1 MSDKSIT
8 IYPNVHSTDEDFS
21 SAAFKEL
28 VAGTDVIF
36 IEQGAS
42 DGVEEQERIFNT
54 VSRDGAAI
62 EDNSEWKESS
72 EALNSVLRG
81 CNKKIY
87 MEHSPFTKAD
97 IECINANIPASMS
110 EYMRGEPE
118 KSFETMMGFFKVYA
132 RFNLIRESAMVRQL
146 TRLQRNNPEQGVLAV
161 LGMKHLKP
169 VASGLLKN
177 GCRVERIEKEPI
189 VQGVTNDM
197 IDICY
202 AGGTPDALGTS
213 RAVPEN
219 MMMSYRANILHQN
232 SRQCVPA
239 VRRAAERL
247 DYGSSCELSKE
258 LGRRRLLSEEDKM
271 YLVCEKLQAF

>member
-1 MSDKSIT
+1 MTGKGIT

-28 VAGTDVIF
+28 VAGSDVLF
-36 IEQGAS
+36 IEQGVS

-54 VSRDGAAI
+54 VSRDGAAV

-72 EALNSVLRG
+72 EALYSVLRG
-81 CNKKIY
+81 CKKKIY

-97 IECINANIPASMS
+97 VEFMNSKVVVSMS

-118 KSFETMMGFFKVYA
+118 KSFDTILGFFDEYA
-132 RFNLIRESAMVRQL
+132 KFNHIRESTMVRQL
-146 TRLQRNNPEQGVLAV
+146 ARLQRNNPEQGMLAV
-161 LGMKHLKP
+161 LGMKHMEP
-169 VASGLLKN
+169 VVSGLLKN
-177 GCRVERIEKEPI
+177 GCRAEKTEREAI

-197 IDICY
+197 IDACY
-202 AGGTPDALGTS
+202 QGRTPDALGIS

-247 DYGSSCELSKE
+247 DYESSCELSKE
-258 LGRRRLLSEEDKM
+258 LGRRKLLSEEDKM
-271 YLVCEKLQAF
+271 YFVCEKLQAF